1 MSPTGWRYGDR
12 RIHRRLRTTRGARRD
27 RPDHRDRRHRR
38 HLQRPEHAFA
48 YDDGEVRQEFSICF
62 QAQVLEGAVASSEES
77 YEVAFFEPSDISD
90 LEMVDS
96 IRRRI
101 SHHLDGDGPAI
112 RWSRIPDSRTC

>member
-1 MSPTGWRYGDR
+1 MEIGESIADC
-12 RIHRRLRTTRGARRD
+12 ARREVQEETGLTIEIAGIVGIYSD
-27 RPDHRDRRHRR
+27 PRHV
-38 HLQRPEHAFA
+38 FA

-101 SHHLDGDGPAI
+101 SDHLDGDGPAI
-112 RWSRIPDSRTC
+112 R